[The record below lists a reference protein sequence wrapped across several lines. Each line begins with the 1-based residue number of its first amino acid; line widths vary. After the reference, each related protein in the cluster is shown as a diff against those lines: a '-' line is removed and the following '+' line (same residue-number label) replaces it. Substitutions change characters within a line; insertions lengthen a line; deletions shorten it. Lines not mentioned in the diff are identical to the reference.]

1 ANRSDSN
8 ELWYWSLIGY
18 AGVILAAPY
27 YLIRMAVADKY
38 RAGLRQRLA
47 LFSPEEK
54 QRLQQGPWIW
64 IHTVS
69 VGELMAARPLL
80 QRIKTDFPQYKI
92 LVSTVT
98 DTGQNVARTLDE
110 VDQAI
115 YLPLDLYPL
124 CQKIMR
130 WIAPACLLIMETE
143 LWPNF
148 IRSAAAMN
156 IPCFLVNARL
166 SDKSFKNYARFQSFF
181 KPLLR
186 RFSKILTQSGED
198 RRRFL
203 EIGAPTGILSV
214 MGNIKFEALPQIDDG
229 ALRSLW
235 RKRFGIQDDEILLLC
250 GSTFPGEESILARV
264 SAALRKENIPV
275 RLVIAPRHI
284 ERTEAILEEL
294 KPIEYP
300 MVRRSNLRD
309 NQIIQPDSIILL
321 DTIGELRHVYA
332 AADIVFMGKSLCGK
346 GGQNPIEA
354 AAWGKPVLYGKNMQ
368 NFRDIAA
375 LFTRAGA
382 ARNVETEQDL
392 LDCCRRLCKDAEERS
407 QMGRKAFAVV
417 QDNQGALERI
427 IETVQPFLQKA
438 NQSG

>member
-1 ANRSDSN
+1 MKDHSHQSANRSLSR
-8 ELWYWSLIGY
+8 ELWYWSLLGY
-18 AGVILAAPY
+18 AAVILAAPY
-27 YLIRMAVADKY
+27 YLIRMAAAGKY

-47 LFSPEEK
+47 LYSLEEK
-54 QRLQQGPWIW
+54 QRLQRGPWIW
-64 IHTVS
+64 VHTVS

-80 QRIKTDFPQYKI
+80 QRIKRDFPQYKI

-98 DTGQNVARTLDE
+98 DTGQNLARSLEE

-124 CQKIMR
+124 CRKIMR
-130 WIAPACLLIMETE
+130 WIAPACLLIIETE

-148 IRSAAAMN
+148 IRAAAAMN
-156 IPCFLVNARL
+156 IPFFLVNARL
-166 SDKSFKNYARFQSFF
+166 SDKSFKNYERFKSFF

-186 RFSKILTQSGED
+186 RFSNILTQSGED

-203 EIGAPTGILSV
+203 EIGTPPGILSV
-214 MGNIKFEALPQIDDG
+214 MGNIKFEALPQVDDG
-229 ALRSLW
+229 ALRIMW
-235 RKRFGIQDDEILLLC
+235 RKRFDVKDEEILLLG

-264 SAALRKENIPV
+264 LSALRHENLPA

-284 ERTEAILEEL
+284 ERTDAILEEL
-294 KPIEYP
+294 KSIEYP
-300 MVRRSNLRD
+300 IVRRSLLREE
-309 NQIIQPDSIILL
+309 QAIQPDAVILL

-332 AADIVFMGKSLCGK
+332 AADIVFIGKSICGR

-354 AAWGKPVLYGKNMQ
+354 AAWGKPILFGNNMQ

-382 ARNVETEQDL
+382 ARTVETEQDL
-392 LDCCRRLCKDAEERS
+392 LECCCRLCR
-407 QMGRKAFAVV
+407 
-417 QDNQGALERI
+417 
-427 IETVQPFLQKA
+427 
-438 NQSG
+438 